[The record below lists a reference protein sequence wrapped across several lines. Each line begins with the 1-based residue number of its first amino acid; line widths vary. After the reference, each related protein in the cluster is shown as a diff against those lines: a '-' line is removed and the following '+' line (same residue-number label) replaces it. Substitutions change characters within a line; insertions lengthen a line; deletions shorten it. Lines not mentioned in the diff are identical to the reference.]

1 MARSTTTTGSKVEK
15 AEAAAVQERQKEQD
29 KLLEE
34 TTKAREEEVEKLE
47 KEHDDDDEKHTVTG
61 GVREPVSP
69 TPSYVTAE
77 VGGVERIIAPV
88 RPAWTPAPVKADPA
102 ARLEAKKR
110 AERADQA
117 REARTKAL

>member
-1 MARSTTTTGSKVEK
+1 AEK
-15 AEAAAVQERQKEQD
+15 AQAAAVKERADEQKA
-29 KLLEE
+29 LLEE
-34 TTKAREEEVEKLE
+34 TTKAREEEVKALEEKQDAE
-47 KEHDDDDEKHTVTG
+47 DEKHTVTG

-88 RPAWTPAPVKADPA
+88 RENWTPAPVKADPA

-110 AERADQA
+110 AERAA
-117 REARTKAL
+117 EAKAARTKRL